1 MLAAEAA
8 APQTAEV
15 TVRLAGREDLRAVLG
30 LLGQMHLEVGIGT
43 LDPHK
48 TTAMAAHVIDNGI
61 PLLAMKD
68 DLAIGTMGLEEVAWW
83 YSRDT
88 YLGDRWNFVLREH
101 RASKAAQMLR
111 DTAKGIARKSGLNLL
126 LASLGGEDHDRK
138 RLFFRRGGLKE
149 IGATFM
155 MEA

>member
-1 MLAAEAA
+1 MGAAEAA
-8 APQTAEV
+8 APIEV
-15 TVRLAGREDLRAVLG
+15 TVRLATRDDLRAILG

-48 TTAMAAHVIDNGI
+48 TTASVAQVIDNGI
-61 PLLAMKD
+61 PLLALKGD
-68 DLAIGTMGLEEVAWW
+68 TPIGTMGLEEVAWW

-101 RASKAAQMLR
+101 RASKAAAMLR
-111 DTAKGIARKSGLNLL
+111 DTAKGIARKSSLPLL